1 MTQVYFV
8 MPAHIYC
15 RRVVY
20 DYAHHF
26 EGVDGYI
33 FALFVIGK
41 GCPSDDL
48 GRVFEEPPE
57 FHIGAPAAP

>member
-8 MPAHIYC
+8 MPANIYC

-20 DYAHHF
+20 DYARHF

-33 FALFVIGK
+33 FAPLVIGK

-48 GRVFEEPPE
+48 GRVFQVPPE
-57 FHIGAPAAP
+57 FHVGAPAAP